1 MTANRFETWFKGQLE
16 KDLVDIKFAVTPGK
30 NVSVESIKQ
39 ELLTSEANISMGN
52 VNKAPTAMSEIPD
65 GALAIMKRAFA

>member
-16 KDLVDIKFAVTPGK
+16 DGLVDIKFAVTPGK

-39 ELLTSEANISMGN
+39 ELLTSEANIKAGN
-52 VNKAPTAMSEIPD
+52 LNKAPVAMSEIPD
-65 GALAIMKRAFA
+65 NALALMERAFA